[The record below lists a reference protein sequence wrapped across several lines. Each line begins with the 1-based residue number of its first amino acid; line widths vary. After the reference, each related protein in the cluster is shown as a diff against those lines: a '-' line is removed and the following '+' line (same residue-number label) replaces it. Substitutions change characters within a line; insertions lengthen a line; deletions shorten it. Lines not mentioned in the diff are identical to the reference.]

1 MSAFCEER
9 HYCLRFIIFA
19 FLQWRTR
26 RQTKGCHGT
35 KRREVK
41 EIRSCC
47 RCSRKGAARFFFF
60 FFLFGPFTRFFIY
73 PIFTNDK
80 TSPTS
85 IIARSFAFRTKRH
98 ATVAFQPTFA
108 PPWER
113 RLNRDR
119 KESRERGD
127 LTRWSFADNGE
138 RVFSSEFH
146 VRLKCTRCLP
156 RGSFDPF
163 FERRSRE
170 MKKDVEYAK
179 EYYVCYVER
188 ENFERENC
196 GHSL

>member
-1 MSAFCEER
+1 MLSLFS
-9 HYCLRFIIFA
+9 
-19 FLQWRTR
+19 
-26 RQTKGCHGT
+26 KGGSQ
-35 KRREVK
+35 V
-41 EIRSCC
+41 
-47 RCSRKGAARFFFF
+47 FFFF

-119 KESRERGD
+119 KESRERDD
-127 LTRWSFADNGE
+127 LRRWSFADNGE

-146 VRLKCTRCLP
+146 VRLKCTRCLSIWIF
-156 RGSFDPF
+156 RSVLWEKI
-163 FERRSRE
+163 ERNEERCWICEGILRVLRRARE
-170 MKKDVEYAK
+170 FWTRKLWA
-179 EYYVCYVER
+179 
-188 ENFERENC
+188 
-196 GHSL
+196 